1 MYRQDDP
8 EVNFDQLTDKFRS
21 IGTRLP
27 GKGGG
32 FLPLLILGGL
42 LIVSLLWLGSGVYT
56 VQPGEQAATRLLGDF
71 QTIEEPGLKWWFP
84 SPIGNRDIIRVNQV
98 RTLELGFREINGEG
112 TSVLAESMMITGDEN
127 IVETQMVVQYD
138 IKNLKDYLFE
148 VVDPDGS
155 TMKDVAETA
164 IREVVGSRNIDDVL
178 TTEKSA
184 VQAETKL
191 LMQNLL
197 DEYKSGVNIR
207 EVKLQSV
214 SAPMEVRDA
223 FDDVVRAREEK
234 SQIVN
239 LAQAYQED
247 QIPRAKGDAA
257 RVLEGSEAFKQERI
271 ADATGQAEKFLEV
284 LKEYEKAPDITR
296 QRLYLESMEKI
307 LPGVKKYIISETVG
321 GNMLQFLPLDGSTQ
335 TIQTIVDPQGGEK

>member
-8 EVNFDQLTDKFRS
+8 EVNFDQLTEKFRS
-21 IGTRLP
+21 FGGRFS

-32 FLPLLILGGL
+32 FLPFLLIGGVL
-42 LIVSLLWLGSGVYT
+42 LVALLWLGSGVYT

-71 QTIEEPGLKWWFP
+71 QTIESPGLRWWFP
-84 SPIGNRDIIRVNQV
+84 SPIGNRDIVQVNQV
-98 RTLELGFREINGEG
+98 RTLELGFREINGES

-148 VVDPDGS
+148 VVDPEGS

-164 IREVVGSRNIDDVL
+164 IRQVVGSRNIDDVL

-191 LMQNLL
+191 LMQQLL
-197 DEYKSGVNIR
+197 DQYASGVNIR

-214 SAPMEVRDA
+214 SAPMQVRDA

-247 QIPRAKGDAA
+247 QIPRARGDAA
-257 RVLEGSEAFKQERI
+257 RVLEASEAFRQERI
-271 ADATGQAEKFLEV
+271 ADATGQAEKFLKV
-284 LKEYEKAPDITR
+284 LEEYEKAPDITR

-307 LPGVKKYIISETVG
+307 LPGVTKYIISETVG

-335 TIQTIVDPQGGEK
+335 TITNPQGGE

>member
-8 EVNFDQLTDKFRS
+8 EVNFDQFTEKFRS
-21 IGTRLP
+21 LANKFS

-32 FLPLLILGGL
+32 VLPLLIIGGIL
-42 LIVSLLWLGSGVYT
+42 VVILLWAGSGIYT
-56 VQPGEQAATRLLGDF
+56 VQPGEQAATRLLGKF
-71 QTIEEPGLKWWFP
+71 QTIETPGLKWWFP
-84 SPIGNRDIIRVNQV
+84 APIGNRDIFQVNQV
-98 RTLELGFREINGEG
+98 RTLELGYREINGES
-112 TSVLAESMMITGDEN
+112 TSVLVESMMITGDEN

-138 IKNLKDYLFE
+138 VKDLKSFLFE
-148 VVDPDGS
+148 VVDPEGS

-164 IREVVGSRNIDDVL
+164 IRQVVGSRNIDDVL

-191 LMQNLL
+191 LMQALL
-197 DEYKSGVNIR
+197 DDYKSGINIR

-257 RVLEGSEAFKQERI
+257 RVLQSSEAYKQEKI
-271 ADATGQAEKFLEV
+271 ADATGQSKRFLKV
-284 LKEYEKAPDITR
+284 LYEYKKSPEITR
-296 QRLYLESMEKI
+296 QRLYLETMEDI
-307 LPGVKKYIISETVG
+307 LPGVSKYIISETVS

-335 TIQTIVDPQGGEK
+335 TIVDPQGVGK

>member
-1 MYRQDDP
+1 M
-8 EVNFDQLTDKFRS
+8 
-21 IGTRLP
+21 
-27 GKGGG
+27 
-32 FLPLLILGGL
+32 
-42 LIVSLLWLGSGVYT
+42 
-56 VQPGEQAATRLLGDF
+56 
-71 QTIEEPGLKWWFP
+71 
-84 SPIGNRDIIRVNQV
+84 
-98 RTLELGFREINGEG
+98 
-112 TSVLAESMMITGDEN
+112 
-127 IVETQMVVQYD
+127 
-138 IKNLKDYLFE
+138 KDYLFE
-148 VVDPDGS
+148 VVDPEGS

-164 IREVVGSRNIDDVL
+164 IRQIVGSRNIDDVL

-197 DEYKSGVNIR
+197 DQYKSGVNIR

-284 LKEYEKAPDITR
+284 LKEYEKAPAITR

-307 LPGVKKYIISETVG
+307 LPGVSKYIISETVG

-335 TIQTIVDPQGGEK
+335 TIADPQGGEK